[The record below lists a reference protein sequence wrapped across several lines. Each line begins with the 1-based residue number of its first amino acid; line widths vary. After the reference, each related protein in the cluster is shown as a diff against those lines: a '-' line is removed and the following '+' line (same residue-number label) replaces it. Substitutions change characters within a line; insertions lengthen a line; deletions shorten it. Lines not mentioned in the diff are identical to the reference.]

1 MISSIAAES
10 RKRFTVAWLVKP
22 LRFLTEL
29 LVLRT
34 TYYNVYIVVKVQVA
48 QFLVPSILQY
58 PFMFYD
64 KWLLFNSNFSITE
77 EWFISAIKGSLLSV
91 CKTQTDFFFIESPW
105 KGCANKSITFKS
117 VLSYYL
123 VIVVC
128 GLVGVKVALQ
138 ALVAVYAELVRYVM
152 HENPIK
158 HTSSI

>member
-1 MISSIAAES
+1 MISSIGAES
-10 RKRFTVAWLVKP
+10 RKRFAVAWLVKP
-22 LRFLTEL
+22 LRFFTEL

-48 QFLVPSILQY
+48 KFLVPSILQY

-77 EWFISAIKGSLLSV
+77 EWFISAKRGLYSL
-91 CKTQTDFFFIESPW
+91 CAKHKRTFFIESPW

>member
-1 MISSIAAES
+1 MIHFSKKGVS
-10 RKRFTVAWLVKP
+10 TLC
-22 LRFLTEL
+22 
-29 LVLRT
+29 
-34 TYYNVYIVVKVQVA
+34 VQNTNG
-48 QFLVPSILQY
+48 L
-58 PFMFYD
+58 
-64 KWLLFNSNFSITE
+64 
-77 EWFISAIKGSLLSV
+77 
-91 CKTQTDFFFIESPW
+91 FFIESPW

-158 HTSSI
+158 HNSSI